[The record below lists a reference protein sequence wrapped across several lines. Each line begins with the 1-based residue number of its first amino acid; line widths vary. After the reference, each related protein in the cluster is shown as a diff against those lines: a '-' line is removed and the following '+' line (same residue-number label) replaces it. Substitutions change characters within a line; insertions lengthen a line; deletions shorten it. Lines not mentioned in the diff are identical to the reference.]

1 MERKTILKRLLVMLA
16 FAVGI
21 TGGFVLAAYWVL
33 GLWVPWK
40 WVLLVFGL
48 FLLVELLLAAALY
61 WFEWRYE

>member
-1 MERKTILKRLLVMLA
+1 MLA

-21 TGGFVLAAYWVL
+21 TGVFVLAAYWVL

-48 FLLVELLLAAALY
+48 FLLVELLLAAVLY

>member
-21 TGGFVLAAYWVL
+21 TGVFVLAAYWVL